1 MKIKTQKITNRKFNK
16 RVYIEMNNIIIIK
29 KKKYGPLY
37 YTMHLYYLCIYTHT
51 HRHISL

>member
-29 KKKYGPLY
+29 KKIWSSILY
-37 YTMHLYYLCIYTHT
+37 HAFILFMHSYTYT
-51 HRHISL
+51 